1 MPRSLLGPLAALLLT
16 LAGAGAAAA
25 QPVRAIVEGVS
36 AVNVRRGPG
45 LDAAAFLHITRGTPV
60 QVEEITGQ
68 WARVTLAS
76 GETGYINATYLQ
88 LQPGAT
94 FAPAA
99 TPTRTATILAD
110 VETPAPAAPDAA
122 AVVDAAATPSAVA
135 LGDEL
140 AALRQRIRALESA
153 VVTPQPAGASQ
164 PAGEQTSVPAAVLPT
179 PIVPPDR
186 LDIGPALALAGVGL
200 VVGFLLGAAYGQR
213 QERHRRTRVRF

>member
-1 MPRSLLGPLAALLLT
+1 MPRSLLGPLAILLLT
-16 LAGAGAAAA
+16 IAGAGAAAA
-25 QPVRAIVEGVS
+25 QPVTAIVEGVS

-60 QVEEITGQ
+60 QVEEISGQ

-94 FAPAA
+94 FALAA
-99 TPTRTATILAD
+99 TPTPLATAITVAAAD
-110 VETPAPAAPDAA
+110 APATAAVAVAAEAAPTPA
-122 AVVDAAATPSAVA
+122 A
-135 LGDEL
+135 LALEDEV

-153 VVTPQPAGASQ
+153 VVTPSAASAADPAGAPS
-164 PAGEQTSVPAAVLPT
+164 AAPIAILPT

-186 LDIGPALALAGVGL
+186 LDIGPALALAGVGF